1 MALSLFRS
9 CCYKLGAEI
18 VNESQKFTFL
28 TQLLLP
34 VVKSVV
40 CLTCMLDCTQI
51 GFFIIYRFVVRVLRL
66 RGRANR
72 GRLAHRRRWGSRN
85 LLSTLF

>member
-1 MALSLFRS
+1 MV
-9 CCYKLGAEI
+9 C
-18 VNESQKFTFL
+18 FTC
-28 TQLLLP
+28 T
-34 VVKSVV
+34 
-40 CLTCMLDCTQI
+40 LDCTQI

-85 LLSTLF
+85 LLATLFQVLKGATEAAPVFFNLVNL